1 MVALRLYYPPRVERK
16 ITMTKETGTNGAPKT
31 EAELAKEKLDA
42 ARLKFTK
49 MTDKEQRAIVAP
61 LLKNYDASN
70 AKLEAAR
77 AATNKAMAER
87 SDIVRQLGEA
97 GVVGLKRNGKQLM
110 VQSRS
115 NKSDPKAPPTWFF
128 RGEKEVDLPE
138 Y

>member
-1 MVALRLYYPPRVERK
+1 M
-16 ITMTKETGTNGAPKT
+16 
-31 EAELAKEKLDA
+31 AKENGSAQSPADAAKTKLDA
-42 ARLKFTK
+42 ARAKFTK
-49 MTDKEQRAIVAP
+49 MSDKEQRAIVAP
-61 LLKNYDASN
+61 LLKNYDAAN

-77 AATNKAMAER
+77 TATDKAMAER
-87 SDIVRQLGEA
+87 SDIVRQLGEV

-115 NKSDPKAPPTWFF
+115 NKSDPEAPPTWFF